1 MYPEKRFGRYEN
13 YLSFCWTSLFKRNFD
28 NDHRQAL
35 WMLIDIDKARYKET
49 LWWNY
54 NVHKSRVSQIKSTG
68 GGGGTILAEW
78 PITADFGSKKLED
91 MGGQGVVEGSRGG
104 SPQSTLY

>member
-1 MYPEKRFGRYEN
+1 
-13 YLSFCWTSLFKRNFD
+13 
-28 NDHRQAL
+28 
-35 WMLIDIDKARYKET
+35 MLIDIDKARYKET

-54 NVHKSRVSQIKSTG
+54 DVHKSRVSQIKS
-68 GGGGTILAEW
+68 ILAEW

>member
-35 WMLIDIDKARYKET
+35 WMLIDTDKARYNET
-49 LWWNY
+49 MWWNY
-54 NVHKSRVSQIKSTG
+54 VHKSRVSQIKSTG
-68 GGGGTILAEW
+68 GGGGGGN
-78 PITADFGSKKLED
+78 FGRMPKNCRFCVKKV
-91 MGGQGVVEGSRGG
+91 GGHGRTRGSEG
-104 SPQSTLY
+104 

>member
-68 GGGGTILAEW
+68 GGGG
-78 PITADFGSKKLED
+78 DNFGRMANNCRFWVKKV
-91 MGGQGVVEGSRGG
+91 GGHGGTRGSGG
-104 SPQSTLY
+104 